1 MPALGGTTA
10 VMLIAQSLVEYG
22 LRSAIGDVMY
32 SLRLYGGEVLH
43 MPPVAWF
50 GLAAA
55 MFGVWKLVSR

>member
-1 MPALGGTTA
+1 ML
-10 VMLIAQSLVEYG
+10 LIAQSLVEYG

-50 GLAAA
+50 GLAAG